1 MSECNQEGVVTVLLD
16 KEDARTLADFVD
28 KLHTEDMIDIYGS
41 KAPMRVIVKVQ
52 QALLNLRG
60 ILAGALQGE

>member
-1 MSECNQEGVVTVLLD
+1 MSESNQEGLVAVWLD

-41 KAPMRVIVKVQ
+41 KAPMRTIVKVQ

-60 ILAGALQGE
+60 ILVDALRGE